1 MQEFQGFWRGEG
13 ISFELF
19 SCPQVLA
26 VGRETSENLCLSDEH
41 PVKESSL
48 RLSSGRIELG
58 LVVARRTKTSSVS
71 SPRVSGMRLN
81 FMFWRLEYALR
92 YRSLVVSYS
101 NFFWISCSFCLTPQ
115 ADL

>member
-13 ISFELF
+13 FSFELF

-26 VGRETSENLCLSDEH
+26 VGRETSENVCLSDEH

-58 LVVARRTKTSSVS
+58 LVVARRFFFSRVDGLVG
-71 SPRVSGMRLN
+71 SPRC
-81 FMFWRLEYALR
+81 WRLHILIRFVERFFYKDFFCVFSARLR
-92 YRSLVVSYS
+92 NAIELYVLAS
-101 NFFWISCSFCLTPQ
+101 
-115 ADL
+115 